1 MNQAQKTPI
10 GVSSSR
16 LALAYK
22 ELFPGEFDLKNLPEI
37 EQTMQN
43 WLDRYYSEPD
53 KAIATQNWTGKV
65 TQALFHAL
73 GIKQPKTKADMLD
86 ILKNPPR
93 AVRIVEYELDYVHRV
108 QVGVSSVSDED
119 AIAQAGEAFD
129 TATIWDDNPDMP
141 LLYDDFEEIDGR
153 GMAFNVIGSVPEMKY
168 LPEPDPSALQQHK
181 DEAARSACSMLITA
195 FQKAKQSGKK
205 SVSLTDLEA
214 ACEAAIEAESG
225 YREPLK
231 VLIEVEGGSCIGV
244 YSTRPIEM
252 VVMDADKVRSG
263 SDGDVVSRMTFPDG
277 VEAKTVLCD
286 TRLTVAPDFVR
297 EVFAMRDANEMKD
310 AA

>member
-1 MNQAQKTPI
+1 MKQSQETPV

-16 LALAYK
+16 LTLAYK

-53 KAIATQNWTGKV
+53 KAIATQNWAGKV

-73 GIKQPKTKADMLD
+73 GIEQPKTK
-86 ILKNPPR
+86 
-93 AVRIVEYELDYVHRV
+93 
-108 QVGVSSVSDED
+108 ED

-153 GMAFNVIGSVPEMKY
+153 GMAFNVIGSVPEMKD

-181 DEAARSACSMLITA
+181 DEAARTACSMLITA

-225 YREPLK
+225 YREPIK
-231 VLIEVEGGSCIGV
+231 VLVEVEGGSCFFA
-244 YSTRPIEM
+244 YSTRPIEV
-252 VVMDADKVRSG
+252 VVMDADKARSG
-263 SDGDVVSRMTFPDG
+263 GEGDVVSRIAFPEG
-277 VEAKTVLCD
+277 IEAKTVLCD
-286 TRLTVAPDFVR
+286 TKLTVAPDFVR

-310 AA
+310 AT